1 MELIPDSPFEF
12 KICVDTSEIDAVI
25 EKAEKL
31 VKMLERADIL
41 TESVTQK
48 INNPGAMQ

>member
-1 MELIPDSPFEF
+1 MKLIPDGPLEL
-12 KICVDTSEIDAVI
+12 KICVDTSEIDAAI

-31 VKMLERADIL
+31 VKLLERADTL

-48 INNPGAMQ
+48 INNPSAMQ

>member
-1 MELIPDSPFEF
+1 MKLIPDGSFEY

-31 VKMLERADIL
+31 VKLLERADKL

-48 INNPGAMQ
+48 INNQSAMR

>member
-1 MELIPDSPFEF
+1 MKLIPDSPLVY

-31 VKMLERADIL
+31 VKLLEQADTL

-48 INNPGAMQ
+48 INN

>member
-1 MELIPDSPFEF
+1 MKLIPDNPLEF
-12 KICVDTSEIDAVI
+12 KICVDTSEIDAAI

-31 VKMLERADIL
+31 VKLLERADTL

-48 INNPGAMQ
+48 INNQSAMQ

>member
-31 VKMLERADIL
+31 VKLLERADTL